1 MQAGCLAE
9 PFADLLF
16 RELRKIELVDPWRVA
31 GHPVGLTGSSLL
43 AGAMA
48 LHFGDL
54 ALICSSPLRYAQTER
69 GTTIA
74 AYSGNGLLSLGYR
87 VSVVPTEDAGL
98 VLPTGVCGLTVSA
111 KDLRLRG
118 LLGPELPLML
128 LQRQTED
135 GGVGAIQ
142 LRVAGADWF
151 QLTYRRDLDGAIEL
165 SPGGNLHHIE
175 TITVNSPVDEF
186 GWLHPAS
193 SYPFVL
199 DGRYWRTAH
208 PRDWP
213 WPLAREWR
221 SQPTSGEY
229 RRLLKSA
236 LLARFAQHGSLRR
249 RLLSLPESILVSDVP
264 EGLIEEVVA
273 EQLGF
278 MVPDAHGSPCGNQHQ
293 SP

>member
-16 RELRKIELVDPWRVA
+16 RDLRKIELVDPWRVA
-31 GHPVGLTGSSLL
+31 GRPVGLVGSSLL

-54 ALICSSPLRYAQTER
+54 ALICSSPLRYAHTER
-69 GTTIA
+69 GTAIA
-74 AYSGNGLLSLGYR
+74 AWSGNGLLSLGYR

-98 VLPTGVCGLTVSA
+98 VLPIGSCGLTVSA
-111 KDLRLRG
+111 KDLRSRG
-118 LLGPELPLML
+118 LLGTEPLLML
-128 LQRQTED
+128 QQRLTED
-135 GGVGAIQ
+135 GGAGTIQ

-151 QLTYRRDLDGAIEL
+151 QLIYRRDLDGAIEF
-165 SPGGNLHHIE
+165 SPVGDLHRIE
-175 TITVNSPVDEF
+175 MIAVNSPEDEF

-221 SQPTSGEY
+221 SQTASTEY
-229 RRLLKSA
+229 RRIMKAA
-236 LLARFAQHGSLRR
+236 LLARFEQHPTLRR
-249 RLLSLPESILVSDVP
+249 RLLALQCTVSVAGVP
-264 EGLIEEVVA
+264 AGLIEEVACFLREERLVEDSYA
-273 EQLGF
+273 
-278 MVPDAHGSPCGNQHQ
+278 
-293 SP
+293 

>member
-16 RELRKIELVDPWRVA
+16 RDLRKVELVDPWRVA
-31 GHPVGLTGSSLL
+31 GHPVAVTGSSLL

-54 ALICSSPLRYAQTER
+54 ALICSSPLRYARREL
-69 GTTIA
+69 GTSIA
-74 AYSGNGLLSLGYR
+74 AWSGNGLLSLGYR

-98 VLPTGVCGLTVSA
+98 VLPTGSCSLTVSA

-118 LLGPELPLML
+118 LLGPEPPLML
-128 LQRQTED
+128 LQRLAGDE
-135 GGVGAIQ
+135 GVGTIQ
-142 LRVAGADWF
+142 MRVAGADWF
-151 QLTYRRDLDGAIEL
+151 QLIYRRDLDGAIEI
-165 SPGGNLHHIE
+165 SPVGDLHRIE
-175 TITVNSPVDEF
+175 MIAVNSPADEF

-193 SYPFVL
+193 AHPFVL

-221 SQPTSGEY
+221 SQPNSSEY
-229 RRLLKSA
+229 RQVMKTA
-236 LLARFAQHGSLRR
+236 LLARFQQHPALRR
-249 RLLSLPESILVSDVP
+249 RLLALQCTVSVAGVP
-264 EGLIEEVVA
+264 AGLIEEVACLLRKERLVEDSYA
-273 EQLGF
+273 
-278 MVPDAHGSPCGNQHQ
+278 
-293 SP
+293 

>member
-16 RELRKIELVDPWRVA
+16 RELGKIELIDPWRVA
-31 GHPVGLTGSSLL
+31 GHPVGMTGSTLL

-54 ALICSSPLRYAQTER
+54 ALICSSPLRYAHTER

-74 AYSGNGLLSLGYR
+74 AWTGNGLLSLGYR

-98 VLPTGVCGLTVSA
+98 VRPTGSCGLTLSA
-111 KDLRLRG
+111 QDLRLRG
-118 LLGPELPLML
+118 MLGPERPLML
-128 LQRQTED
+128 RQRLTED

-151 QLTYRRDLDGAIEL
+151 QLIYRRDLDGVIEF
-165 SPGGNLHHIE
+165 SPVGDLHRIE
-175 TITVNSPVDEF
+175 TITVNSPADEF

-199 DGRYWRTAH
+199 DENCWRSAKIS
-208 PRDWP
+208 DWP
-213 WPLAREWR
+213 WLLRKALQSHSDPETFYLETMRRALTARFRQWPLLR
-221 SQPTSGEY
+221 Q
-229 RRLLKSA
+229 RLLAVSYP
-236 LLARFAQHGSLRR
+236 LQ
-249 RLLSLPESILVSDVP
+249 VSDVP
-264 EGLIEEVVA
+264 GGLYATPV
-273 EQLGF
+273 QNLLQG
-278 MVPDAHGSPCGNQHQ
+278 DALNVGR
-293 SP
+293 

>member
-16 RELRKIELVDPWRVA
+16 QELHKIELIDPWRVA
-31 GHPVGLTGSSLL
+31 GHPVGLAGSSLL

-48 LHFGDL
+48 LYFGDL
-54 ALICSSPLRYAQTER
+54 TLICSSPLRYAHTER

-74 AYSGNGLLSLGYR
+74 AWSSDKLLSMGYR

-98 VLPTGVCGLTVSA
+98 VLPTGSCGLTVSA

-128 LQRQTED
+128 LQRLTED

-142 LRVAGADWF
+142 LRVAGADWL
-151 QLTYRRDLDGAIEL
+151 QLTYRRDLDGAIEF
-165 SPGGNLHHIE
+165 SPVGARHHIE
-175 TITVNSPVDEF
+175 VVKVNSPTDEF

-193 SYPFVL
+193 AYPFVL
-199 DGRYWRTAH
+199 DGQYWRTAH

-213 WPLAREWR
+213 WPLARAWR
-221 SQPTSGEY
+221 SQPTSSEH
-229 RRLLKSA
+229 RRLLKAA

-249 RLLSLPESILVSDVP
+249 RLLSLPESILVAGVP
-264 EGLIEEVVA
+264 EGLIEEVAA
-273 EQLGF
+273 EQLRF
-278 MVPDAHGSPCGNQHQ
+278 MVPDAHGSPCRNQHQ
-293 SP
+293 SQ

>member
-16 RELRKIELVDPWRVA
+16 RELRKIELIDPWRVA

-54 ALICSSPLRYAQTER
+54 ALICSSPLRYAHTER

-74 AYSGNGLLSLGYR
+74 AWSGNGLLSLGYR
-87 VSVVPTEDAGL
+87 VGVVPTEDAGL
-98 VLPTGVCGLTVSA
+98 VLPTGTCGLTVSA

-118 LLGPELPLML
+118 LLGPEPPLML
-128 LQRQTED
+128 LQRLTED
-135 GGVGAIQ
+135 EGVGTIQ

-151 QLTYRRDLDGAIEL
+151 QLIYRRDLDGAIEF
-165 SPGGNLHHIE
+165 SPIGDLHRIE
-175 TITVNSPVDEF
+175 TVKVTCPNDEF

-193 SYPFVL
+193 AYPFVL
-199 DGRYWRTAH
+199 DDQYWRTAT
-208 PRDWP
+208 PCDWP

-221 SQPTSGEY
+221 SQPNSSEY
-229 RRLLKSA
+229 RQVMKTA
-236 LLARFAQHGSLRR
+236 LLARFQQHPALRR
-249 RLLSLPESILVSDVP
+249 RLLALQCAVSVASVP
-264 EGLIEEVVA
+264 AGLIEEVACLLREERLV
-273 EQLGF
+273 E
-278 MVPDAHGSPCGNQHQ
+278 DS
-293 SP
+293 

>member
-9 PFADLLF
+9 PLADLLF

-31 GHPVGLTGSSLL
+31 GHPVGLAGSSLL

-54 ALICSSPLRYAQTER
+54 ALVCFSPLRYSHTER
-69 GTTIA
+69 GTAIA
-74 AYSGNGLLSLGYR
+74 AWSGNGLLSLGYR
-87 VSVVPTEDAGL
+87 VSVVPTEDVGL
-98 VLPTGVCGLTVSA
+98 VLPAGSCGLTVSA

-128 LQRQTED
+128 LQRLTED

-151 QLTYRRDLDGAIEL
+151 QLIYRRDLDGAIEF
-165 SPGGNLHHIE
+165 SPIGDLHRIE
-175 TITVNSPVDEF
+175 TVNLTCPTDEF

-193 SYPFVL
+193 AYPFVL
-199 DGRYWRTAH
+199 DGQYWRTAT

-221 SQPTSGEY
+221 SQPNSSEFRQVMKT
-229 RRLLKSA
+229 A
-236 LLARFAQHGSLRR
+236 LLARFQQHPALRR
-249 RLLSLPESILVSDVP
+249 KLLALQCTVLVAGMP
-264 EGLIEEVVA
+264 AGLIEEVACLLREERLVEDCYA
-273 EQLGF
+273 
-278 MVPDAHGSPCGNQHQ
+278 
-293 SP
+293 

>member
-31 GHPVGLTGSSLL
+31 GHPVGLAGSSLL

-54 ALICSSPLRYAQTER
+54 ALVCFSPLRYSHTER
-69 GTTIA
+69 GTAIA
-74 AYSGNGLLSLGYR
+74 AWSGNGLLSLGYR
-87 VSVVPTEDAGL
+87 VSVVPTEDVGL
-98 VLPTGVCGLTVSA
+98 VLPAGSCGLMVSA
-111 KDLRLRG
+111 KDLRLHG
-118 LLGPELPLML
+118 LLGPEPPLML
-128 LQRQTED
+128 LQRLRED
-135 GGVGAIQ
+135 GGVGTIQ

-151 QLTYRRDLDGAIEL
+151 QLIYRRDLDGAIEF
-165 SPGGNLHHIE
+165 
-175 TITVNSPVDEF
+175 SPVGDLHRIEMTAVNNPADEF

-193 SYPFVL
+193 AHPFVL
-199 DGRYWRTAH
+199 DGQYWRTAH
-208 PRDWP
+208 PQDWP
-213 WPLAREWR
+213 WPLARAWR
-221 SQPTSGEY
+221 SQPTSSEH
-229 RRLLKSA
+229 RRLLKAA

-249 RLLSLPESILVSDVP
+249 RLLSLPESILVAGVP
-264 EGLIEEVVA
+264 EGLIEEVAA

-293 SP
+293 SQ

>member
-16 RELRKIELVDPWRVA
+16 GDLRKIELVDPWRVA
-31 GHPVGLTGSSLL
+31 GHPVGLAGSSLL

-54 ALICSSPLRYAQTER
+54 ALICSSPLRYAHTER

-74 AYSGNGLLSLGYR
+74 AWSGNGLLSLGYR
-87 VSVVPTEDAGL
+87 VSVVRTEDAGL
-98 VLPTGVCGLTVSA
+98 VLPAGSCGLTVSA

-128 LQRQTED
+128 LQRLVED
-135 GGVGAIQ
+135 GRGGTIQ
-142 LRVAGADWF
+142 MRVAGADWF
-151 QLTYRRDLDGAIEL
+151 QLIYRRDLDGAIEF
-165 SPGGNLHHIE
+165 SPIGDLHRIE
-175 TITVNSPVDEF
+175 TITVNSPADEF

-193 SYPFVL
+193 AHPFVL

-221 SQPTSGEY
+221 SQPTSDGY
-229 RRLLKSA
+229 RQVMLEA
-236 LLARFAQHGSLRR
+236 LLARFRHHDNLRR
-249 RLLSLPESILVSDVP
+249 RLLGLRGMAVVADVP
-264 EGLIEEVVA
+264 YGLLEVVA
-273 EQLGF
+273 KLL
-278 MVPDAHGSPCGNQHQ
+278 
-293 SP
+293 

>member
-16 RELRKIELVDPWRVA
+16 RDLRKIELVDPWRVA
-31 GHPVGLTGSSLL
+31 GHLVGVTGSSLL

-54 ALICSSPLRYAQTER
+54 ALICSSPLRYAHTEQ
-69 GTTIA
+69 GTAIA
-74 AYSGNGLLSLGYR
+74 AWSSTGMLSLGYR

-98 VLPTGVCGLTVSA
+98 VLPAGSCGLKLSA

-118 LLGPELPLML
+118 LLGPEPPLVL
-128 LQRQTED
+128 LQRLTED
-135 GGVGAIQ
+135 EGIGTIQ

-151 QLTYRRDLDGAIEL
+151 QLIYRRDLDGAIEF
-165 SPGGNLHHIE
+165 SAVGDLHRIE
-175 TITVNSPVDEF
+175 MIAINSPADEF

-193 SYPFVL
+193 AHPFVL

-221 SQPTSGEY
+221 SQPASIEY
-229 RRLLKSA
+229 RRIMRGA
-236 LLARFAQHGSLRR
+236 LLARFRQHPCLMQ
-249 RLLSLPESILVSDVP
+249 RLLALQGEVSVAGVP
-264 EGLIEEVVA
+264 AGLIEEIA
-273 EQLGF
+273 DLLQQELLHEF
-278 MVPDAHGSPCGNQHQ
+278 DYA
-293 SP
+293 

>member
-31 GHPVGLTGSSLL
+31 GHPVGLAGSSLL

-54 ALICSSPLRYAQTER
+54 ALICSSPLRYAHTER

-74 AYSGNGLLSLGYR
+74 AWSGNGLLSLGYR
-87 VSVVPTEDAGL
+87 VSVVPTEDTDM
-98 VLPTGVCGLTVSA
+98 VLPTGTCGLTVSA

-118 LLGPELPLML
+118 LLGPEPPLML
-128 LQRQTED
+128 LQRLTED
-135 GGVGAIQ
+135 EGVGTIQ

-151 QLTYRRDLDGAIEL
+151 QLLYLRDLDGAIEF
-165 SPGGNLHHIE
+165 SPVGDLHRIE
-175 TITVNSPVDEF
+175 MIAVNSPEDEF

-208 PRDWP
+208 PREWP

-221 SQPTSGEY
+221 SQTASTEY
-229 RRLLKSA
+229 RRIMKAA
-236 LLARFAQHGSLRR
+236 LLARFEQHPTLRR
-249 RLLSLPESILVSDVP
+249 RLLALQCTVSVAGVP
-264 EGLIEEVVA
+264 AGLIEEVACLLSKERPVEESYA
-273 EQLGF
+273 
-278 MVPDAHGSPCGNQHQ
+278 
-293 SP
+293 

>member
-9 PFADLLF
+9 PFADLF
-16 RELRKIELVDPWRVA
+16 FHELRKIELIDPWRVA
-31 GHPVGLTGSSLL
+31 GNPVGLAGSSLL

-54 ALICSSPLRYAQTER
+54 ALICSSPLRYAHTER

-74 AYSGNGLLSLGYR
+74 ALSGNGLLSLGYR
-87 VSVVPTEDAGL
+87 VSVVPAEDAGL
-98 VLPTGVCGLTVSA
+98 VLPAGSCGLTVSA

-128 LQRQTED
+128 LQRLTED

-151 QLTYRRDLDGAIEL
+151 QLIYRRDLDGAIEF
-165 SPGGNLHHIE
+165 SPIGDLHRIE
-175 TITVNSPVDEF
+175 TVKVTCPTDEF

-193 SYPFVL
+193 AYPFVL
-199 DGRYWRTAH
+199 DDQYWRTAT
-208 PRDWP
+208 PCDWP

-221 SQPTSGEY
+221 SQPNSREFRQVMKT
-229 RRLLKSA
+229 A
-236 LLARFAQHGSLRR
+236 LLARFQRHPALRR
-249 RLLSLPESILVSDVP
+249 RLLALQCAVSVASVP
-264 EGLIEEVVA
+264 AGLIEEVACLLREERLVEDCYA
-273 EQLGF
+273 
-278 MVPDAHGSPCGNQHQ
+278 
-293 SP
+293 

>member
-16 RELRKIELVDPWRVA
+16 RELHKIELIDPWRVA
-31 GHPVGLTGSSLL
+31 GHPVGLTGGSLL
-43 AGAMA
+43 AGTMV

-54 ALICSSPLRYAQTER
+54 ALICSSPLRYAHTER

-74 AYSGNGLLSLGYR
+74 ALSGNGLLSLGYR

-98 VLPTGVCGLTVSA
+98 VLPAGSCGLTVSA

-128 LQRQTED
+128 LQRLTED
-135 GGVGAIQ
+135 GGVGTIQ

-151 QLTYRRDLDGAIEL
+151 QLIYRRDLDGAIEF
-165 SPGGNLHHIE
+165 SPIGDLHRIE
-175 TITVNSPVDEF
+175 TVKVTCPTDEF

-193 SYPFVL
+193 AYPFVL
-199 DGRYWRTAH
+199 DGQYWRTAT

-221 SQPTSGEY
+221 SQPNSSEFRQVMKT
-229 RRLLKSA
+229 A
-236 LLARFAQHGSLRR
+236 LLARFQQHPALRR
-249 RLLSLPESILVSDVP
+249 RLLALQCAVSVASVP
-264 EGLIEEVVA
+264 AGLIEEVACLLREERLVEDCYA
-273 EQLGF
+273 
-278 MVPDAHGSPCGNQHQ
+278 
-293 SP
+293 